1 MSIKNK
7 QTIIDEVSSDKSS
20 GITSKRDPSIRQ
32 DKPFTDEGLPQWNVN
47 LTYPNF
53 FLKDDMKFEFKVTE
67 ISSGKIIKQ
76 EHLVPA
82 NGKFLIVRLIMAV
95 VDGELPQQQ
104 EKELL

>member
-7 QTIIDEVSSDKSS
+7 QTIIDEASTDKSS
-20 GITSKRDPSIRQ
+20 GITSNRDPSIRQ

-67 ISSGKIIKQ
+67 IASGKIIKQ
-76 EHLVPA
+76 EHIIPA
-82 NGKFLIVRLIMAV
+82 SGKFLIARIILAI
-95 VDGELPQQQ
+95 VDGEIPTKQ
-104 EKELL
+104 E